1 MNQTLKK
8 SLSMYTA
15 MLYGVLALAVALAII
30 YFIAEQNVF
39 GLIMLGAIVMIAV
52 VAVIGILAFRKT
64 LHDKVLNDS
73 VAIANRE
80 MQYMQHWDFPFAL
93 LKTDGRVFW
102 WNETFLELFRTQL
115 TEPSEEVRA
124 ETLLGT
130 LKYPEEG
137 GSLTTEISL
146 AGRTYRMILTQESI
160 FEAESG
166 ELSELLYSVSLL
178 DITKEKT
185 LALENENIRPIVA
198 LIYIDNYDQALG
210 SMEETRR
217 PLLEAMVYKRLNDLT
232 AHVNGILTRME
243 KDRLFLVFPHEAL
256 ERLKETK
263 FKVLED
269 VRKINIGNRLP
280 VTLSIGIGVA
290 EHLEDSHTYARAAVD
305 LALGRGGDQAV
316 LKNGEKTTFY
326 GGKSGGVEKTNRV
339 RARLIAHALRE
350 VIADAQQVL
359 VMGHANPDLDCFG
372 AALGIAHTIA
382 SFEKKVNIVLNEPHP
397 AIDIL
402 YERVMEEREYAAQM
416 ITGAQAEALSGEK
429 TLLIVVDVNRP
440 SIVAHP
446 PLLDLNKN
454 IVVID
459 HHRTSVDHI
468 SSAVVSYVEPY
479 ASSASEMVTELIQY
493 MTERTH
499 LKPLETDA
507 LFAGIALDTKNFTV
521 KTGIRT
527 FEAAAFLR
535 RNGADSLRVR
545 QLFKNDIKEYR
556 AKAQIVSKAEIIHQ
570 QMALSHWDGRETSNS
585 LALAAAA
592 ADELLDI
599 RGVEASF
606 VLTEMPNVI
615 NVSARSLGD
624 INVQVIMESIGGG
637 GHLTIAGAQLGETT
651 MEEALEKLNQAIQ
664 DFLENNK

>member
-52 VAVIGILAFRKT
+52 VAVIGIMAFRKT

-290 EHLEDSHTYARAAVD
+290 ERLEDSHTYARAAVD

-350 VIADAQQVL
+350 VIADADQVL

-372 AALGIAHTIA
+372 AALGMAHTIA

-402 YERVMEEREYAAQM
+402 YERGMEEREYAAQI
-416 ITGAQAEALSGEK
+416 ITGVQAEALSGEK

-570 QMALSHWDGRETSNS
+570 QMALSHWDGRETSNA

>member
-52 VAVIGILAFRKT
+52 VAVIGIIAFRKT

-243 KDRLFLVFPHEAL
+243 KDRL
-256 ERLKETK
+256 
-263 FKVLED
+263 
-269 VRKINIGNRLP
+269 
-280 VTLSIGIGVA
+280 
-290 EHLEDSHTYARAAVD
+290 
-305 LALGRGGDQAV
+305 
-316 LKNGEKTTFY
+316 
-326 GGKSGGVEKTNRV
+326 
-339 RARLIAHALRE
+339 
-350 VIADAQQVL
+350 
-359 VMGHANPDLDCFG
+359 
-372 AALGIAHTIA
+372 
-382 SFEKKVNIVLNEPHP
+382 
-397 AIDIL
+397 
-402 YERVMEEREYAAQM
+402 
-416 ITGAQAEALSGEK
+416 
-429 TLLIVVDVNRP
+429 
-440 SIVAHP
+440 
-446 PLLDLNKN
+446 
-454 IVVID
+454 
-459 HHRTSVDHI
+459 
-468 SSAVVSYVEPY
+468 SA
-479 ASSASEMVTELIQY
+479 
-493 MTERTH
+493 
-499 LKPLETDA
+499 
-507 LFAGIALDTKNFTV
+507 
-521 KTGIRT
+521 
-527 FEAAAFLR
+527 
-535 RNGADSLRVR
+535 
-545 QLFKNDIKEYR
+545 
-556 AKAQIVSKAEIIHQ
+556 
-570 QMALSHWDGRETSNS
+570 
-585 LALAAAA
+585 
-592 ADELLDI
+592 
-599 RGVEASF
+599 
-606 VLTEMPNVI
+606 
-615 NVSARSLGD
+615 
-624 INVQVIMESIGGG
+624 
-637 GHLTIAGAQLGETT
+637 
-651 MEEALEKLNQAIQ
+651 
-664 DFLENNK
+664 

>member
-52 VAVIGILAFRKT
+52 VAVIGIMAFRKT

-290 EHLEDSHTYARAAVD
+290 ERLEDSHTYARAAVD

-350 VIADAQQVL
+350 VIADADQVL

-372 AALGIAHTIA
+372 AALGMAHTIA

-402 YERVMEEREYAAQM
+402 YERVMEEREYAAQI
-416 ITGAQAEALSGEK
+416 ITGVQAEALSGEK

-570 QMALSHWDGRETSNS
+570 QMALSHWDGRETSNA

>member
-15 MLYGVLALAVALAII
+15 MLYGILALAVALAII
-30 YFIAEQNVF
+30 YFIAEQNIF

-73 VAIANRE
+73 VEIANRQ
-80 MQYMQHWDFPFAL
+80 MRYMQHWDFPFAL

-102 WNETFLELFRTQL
+102 WNDTFMELFRAKL
-115 TEPSEEVRA
+115 EGSEEEIRMEA
-124 ETLLGT
+124 LLGT
-130 LKYPEEG
+130 IKYPEEG
-137 GSLTTEISL
+137 GSLTSEVDVE
-146 AGRTYRMILTQESI
+146 GRTYRLIVTQESI
-160 FEAESG
+160 LEADTG

-178 DITKEKT
+178 DITKEKI
-185 LALENENIRPIVA
+185 LALENANIRPVVA

-290 EHLEDSHTYARAAVD
+290 ERLEDSHTYARAAVD

-350 VIADAQQVL
+350 VVADAQQVL

-372 AALGIAHTIA
+372 AALGMAHTIA
-382 SFEKKVNIVLNEPHP
+382 SFEKKVAIVLSDPHP

-402 YERVMEEREYAAQM
+402 YERVMEEREYAAQI
-416 ITGAQAEALSGEK
+416 ITGAQAEALSGDK

-545 QLFKNDIKEYR
+545 QLFKNDITEYR
-556 AKAQIVSKAEIIHQ
+556 AKAQIVSKAEIIYQ
-570 QMALSHWDGRETSNS
+570 QMALSYWDGRETSNA

-606 VLTEMPNVI
+606 VLTEMEGVI
-615 NVSARSLGD
+615 NISARSLGD
-624 INVQVIMESIGGG
+624 INVQVIMEAIGGG
-637 GHLTIAGAQLGETT
+637 GHLTIAGAQLAQTD
-651 MEEALEKLNQAIQ
+651 MDEALERLKKAIK

>member
-52 VAVIGILAFRKT
+52 VAVIGIIAFRKT

-243 KDRLFLVFPHEAL
+243 KDRLFLVFPHETL

-290 EHLEDSHTYARAAVD
+290 ERLEDSHTYARAAVD

-350 VIADAQQVL
+350 VIADADQVL

-372 AALGIAHTIA
+372 AALGMAHTIA

-402 YERVMEEREYAAQM
+402 YERVMEEREYAAQI
-416 ITGAQAEALSGEK
+416 ITGVQAEALSGEK

-570 QMALSHWDGRETSNS
+570 QMALSHWDGRETSNA

>member
-52 VAVIGILAFRKT
+52 VAVIGIIAFRKT

-102 WNETFLELFRTQL
+102 WNETFLELFRAQL
-115 TEPSEEVRA
+115 TESSEEVRA

-290 EHLEDSHTYARAAVD
+290 ERLEDSHTYARAAVD

-350 VIADAQQVL
+350 VIADADQVL

-372 AALGIAHTIA
+372 AALGMAHTIA

-402 YERVMEEREYAAQM
+402 YERVMEEREYAAQI
-416 ITGAQAEALSGEK
+416 ITGVQAEALSGEK

-570 QMALSHWDGRETSNS
+570 QMALSHWDGRETSNA

>member
-52 VAVIGILAFRKT
+52 VAVIGIIAFRKT

-290 EHLEDSHTYARAAVD
+290 ERLEDSHTYARAAVD

-350 VIADAQQVL
+350 VIADADQVL

-372 AALGIAHTIA
+372 AALGMAHTIA

-402 YERVMEEREYAAQM
+402 YERVMEEREYAAQI
-416 ITGAQAEALSGEK
+416 ITGVQAEALSGEK

-570 QMALSHWDGRETSNS
+570 QMALSHWDGRETSNA

>member
-15 MLYGVLALAVALAII
+15 MLYGILALAVALAII
-30 YFIAEQNVF
+30 YFIAEQNIF

-73 VAIANRE
+73 VEIANRQ

-102 WNETFLELFRTQL
+102 WNDTFMELFRAKL
-115 TEPSEEVRA
+115 EGSEEEIRMEA
-124 ETLLGT
+124 LLGT
-130 LKYPEEG
+130 IKYPEEG
-137 GSLTTEISL
+137 GSLTSEVDVE
-146 AGRTYRMILTQESI
+146 GRTYRLIVTQESI
-160 FEAESG
+160 LEADTG

-178 DITKEKT
+178 DITKEKI
-185 LALENENIRPIVA
+185 LALENANIRPVVA

-290 EHLEDSHTYARAAVD
+290 ERLEDSHTYARAAVD

-350 VIADAQQVL
+350 VVADAQQVL

-372 AALGIAHTIA
+372 AALGMAHTIA
-382 SFEKKVNIVLNEPHP
+382 SFEKKVAIVLSDPHP

-402 YERVMEEREYAAQM
+402 YERVMEEREYAAQI
-416 ITGAQAEALSGEK
+416 ITGAQAEALSGDK

-545 QLFKNDIKEYR
+545 QLFKNDITEYR
-556 AKAQIVSKAEIIHQ
+556 AKAQIVSKAEIIYQ
-570 QMALSHWDGRETSNS
+570 QMALSYWDGRETSNA

-606 VLTEMPNVI
+606 VLTEMEGVI
-615 NVSARSLGD
+615 NISARSLGD
-624 INVQVIMESIGGG
+624 INVQVIMEAIGGG
-637 GHLTIAGAQLGETT
+637 GHLTIAGAQLAQTD
-651 MEEALEKLNQAIQ
+651 MDEALEKLKQAIK

>member
-52 VAVIGILAFRKT
+52 VAVIGIIAFRKT

-290 EHLEDSHTYARAAVD
+290 ERLEDSHTYARAAVD

-350 VIADAQQVL
+350 VIADADQVL

-372 AALGIAHTIA
+372 AALGMAHTIA

-402 YERVMEEREYAAQM
+402 YERVMEEREYAAQI
-416 ITGAQAEALSGEK
+416 ITGVQAEALSGEK

-440 SIVAHP
+440 SIVAHL

-570 QMALSHWDGRETSNS
+570 QMALSHWDGRETSNA